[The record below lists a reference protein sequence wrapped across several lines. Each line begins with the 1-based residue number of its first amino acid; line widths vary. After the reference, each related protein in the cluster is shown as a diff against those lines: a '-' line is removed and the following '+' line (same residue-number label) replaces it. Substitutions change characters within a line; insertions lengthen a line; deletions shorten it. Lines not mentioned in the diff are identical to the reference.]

1 MRHWRSVLGLVIVL
15 LAAGGALE
23 FSGTGADREAD
34 QPIAR
39 LQLMSSANG
48 EPALTLDAKAQRA
61 GGLETRVLPRVHYR
75 QQVRAYGTVLDLES
89 LTNLSN
95 SYVAALSARR
105 IAQARLAASRPA
117 FERAEALHR
126 VQGASV
132 AQAQSAEA
140 TLRSDE
146 AGLASAESQL
156 DTLATTA
163 QQAWG
168 PALARGLIERTPVFV
183 RLIERREM
191 LVQATLPPGIVV
203 TGQPSRAFAELAGGA
218 RAPLAF
224 VSLATKTDPRIQ
236 GLSFFFLADAETR
249 LLPGMSVVVFVP
261 SDAAI
266 DGVVVPGDS
275 IVRWQGRSWI
285 YLKTG
290 PDRFVRREIAI
301 DVPTS
306 DGGYLVQRL
315 DGGAEVVT
323 RGAQMLL
330 SEEQKTP
337 LPPDND

>member
-1 MRHWRSVLGLVIVL
+1 MLGLVIVL

-23 FSGTGADREAD
+23 FFGTGAGREAD
-34 QPIAR
+34 RPSAR
-39 LQLMSSANG
+39 LRPASSANG
-48 EPALTLDAKAQRA
+48 GSALTLDANAQRA
-61 GGLETRVLPRVHYR
+61 GGLETRELSRVHYR
-75 QQVRAYGTVLDLES
+75 QQVRAYGTVLDLEA

-117 FERAEALHR
+117 FERAEALHK

-146 AGLASAESQL
+146 ASLASAESQL

-168 PALARGLIERTPVFV
+168 PALARGLIDRTPVFV

-191 LVQATLPPGIVV
+191 LVQATPPPGVV
-203 TGQPSRAFAELAGGA
+203 VAGQSRDAFAELADGA

-236 GLSFFFLADAETR
+236 GLSFFFSASAETR
-249 LLPGMSVVVFVP
+249 LLPGMSVIVFIP
-261 SDAAI
+261 SDAVI
-266 DGVVVPGDS
+266 DGVVVPTDS
-275 IVRWQGRSWI
+275 IVWWQGRSWI

-290 PDRFVRREIAI
+290 PDRFMRREIAI
-301 DVPTS
+301 DVPTP
-306 DGGYLVQRL
+306 DGGYLVEKL
-315 DGGAEVVT
+315 DDGAEVVT